1 MKASMITLLPL
12 ACFAIAA
19 PTAEIEAKSIVGTPA
34 TTSPELADRSLLSPV
49 LGPILNL
56 APVPIPDLTAL
67 PELGQLS
74 LLVTTVVN
82 TVKAID
88 DTVAGVNGAN
98 VTNIVPTLTNQL
110 TVLQTTLSGLQ
121 AATSGLTG
129 TALNLT
135 QIAGVT
141 ALLAQLFNALATTL
155 AQITTLT
162 SLNVPNGALNPVTSL
177 LTQLLTDVTSVLDLN
192 ILSPNAA

>member
-19 PTAEIEAKSIVGTPA
+19 PTAEIDAKSMVGT
-34 TTSPELADRSLLSPV
+34 PELADRGLLSPILNPV

-88 DTVAGVNGAN
+88 DTVAGANGGDI
-98 VTNIVPTLTNQL
+98 TSIVPTLTNQL
-110 TVLQTTLSGLQ
+110 TGLKTTLSGLQ
-121 AATSGLTG
+121 AATSGISGST
-129 TALNLT
+129 LNLNL
-135 QIAGVT
+135 IAGVT
-141 ALLAQLFNALATTL
+141 ALLARLLNALATLL

-177 LTQLLTDVTSVLDLN
+177 VTQLLNDVTGLLDLN